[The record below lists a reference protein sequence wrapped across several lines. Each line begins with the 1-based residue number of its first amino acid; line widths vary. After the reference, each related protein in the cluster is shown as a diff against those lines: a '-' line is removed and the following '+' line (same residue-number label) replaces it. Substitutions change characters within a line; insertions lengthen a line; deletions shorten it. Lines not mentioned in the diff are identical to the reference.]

1 MTTLIRIFNRNP
13 IENIMSAL
21 AYPYD
26 TIITVWMQPYQ
37 HTDQYVV
44 AQHIAILK
52 EYQLKPHFIHWH
64 QPLDQLDTL
73 FEKYPH
79 ADIDLTSSSL
89 HQSMR
94 LFNAITGLHTIFY
107 YDHQANAFFSIAGEI
122 DHLRIQNLHIRH
134 SIESCGAAVKPD
146 SLHYSPKDFQSEQ
159 DRAIIKK
166 IYAIF
171 AEDIENGAFGLIE
184 AFPYALSKA
193 KNNILYLFDTPQRV
207 KRNGALKILRKLEAL
222 DILSIYDTNKGKI
235 KLANKYAHIFKVMG
249 QILEMYLYIICVEA
263 NFFDDVKM
271 SMRIDFNGL
280 YINDR
285 FEATSEID
293 LITIKDNHP
302 NYLSCKLSKVH
313 QEDIYEIYTNAHHF
327 GGQQASALLAVSS
340 KAQRINAYMNAKAKE
355 LNVMILNK
363 QDLAALDHI
372 FTHVLKYDQ

>member
-1 MTTLIRIFNRNP
+1 MTTLIRIFNKNP

-26 TIITVWMQPYQ
+26 TIVTVWLQPYR

-44 AQHIAILK
+44 AQHINILK

-64 QPLDQLDTL
+64 QPLDQLNELMDR
-73 FEKYPH
+73 YPD
-79 ADIDLTSSSL
+79 ADIDLTSATL

-94 LFNAITGLHTIFY
+94 LFTTITGTHNIFY
-107 YDHQANAFFSIAGEI
+107 YDHQANAFFSITGTI
-122 DHLRIQNLHIRH
+122 DHLTVQNLHIRH

-146 SLHYSPKDFQSEQ
+146 SLHYSPKDFQSEN

-166 IYAIF
+166 IYKIF
-171 AEDIENGAFGLIE
+171 SDSIENGAYGLIE
-184 AFPYALSKA
+184 AFPYALSKS

-207 KRNGALKILRKLEAL
+207 ERKGALRILSRLEDL
-222 DILSIYDTNKGKI
+222 DILSIYDANQGKI
-235 KLANKYAHIFKVMG
+235 KMNPKYAHIFKVMG
-249 QILEMYLYIICVEA
+249 QILEMYLYIICYES
-263 NFFDDVKM
+263 NIFDDVKM

-293 LITIKDNHP
+293 LITIKNNHP

-327 GGQQASALLAVSS
+327 GGAQASALLAVSS
-340 KAQRINAYMNAKAKE
+340 KARKINAYMNAKAKE
-355 LNVMILNK
+355 LEVMILNK
-363 QDLAALDHI
+363 EDLVELDHI
-372 FTHVLKYDQ
+372 FTHVINAK